1 MVLASPR
8 LLGKIGSE
16 IFSKVTPKA
25 RSLLVLDHGQSPGE
39 TTPGLLCLPGAAVG
53 AAAFPS
59 RCIPCVLGVSLRKPW
74 SWQVMEGQ
82 ALRLPVPLFTR
93 PYFFNELCKCL
104 RVRTKSGPQA
114 VPLPHLPDLVSP
126 VGKCPEGCGG
136 SLRAATSCFSS
147 SQSRDY
153 IADAFFFVCDLGPV
167 TSLPVPH
174 LHDGMHAMLS
184 EASWHHYAALGSGW
198 VPLRLWF
205 LVITG

>member
-1 MVLASPR
+1 
-8 LLGKIGSE
+8 
-16 IFSKVTPKA
+16 
-25 RSLLVLDHGQSPGE
+25 
-39 TTPGLLCLPGAAVG
+39 
-53 AAAFPS
+53 
-59 RCIPCVLGVSLRKPW
+59 
-74 SWQVMEGQ
+74 MEGQ

-153 IADAFFFVCDLGPV
+153 IADAFFFFFVTLDLSPLFLFLIY
-167 TSLPVPH
+167 T
-174 LHDGMHAMLS
+174 MECRACHA
-184 EASWHHYAALGSGW
+184 
-198 VPLRLWF
+198 F
-205 LVITG
+205 